1 MCFQHFKIGDLEALE
16 KENAYP
22 PRFFLTLRNFGS
34 IQHLST
40 VICAIIKNNAEEKK
54 QLDCDNIKTL
64 TFPIHTMDY
73 EEFKMDKSPLPSGKQ
88 LLAEGAKELAGTDN
102 YIIYHSG
109 VLSKDFHQACY
120 YITS

>member
-40 VICAIIKNNAEEKK
+40 VICAIIRCNKEEKK
-54 QLDCDNIKTL
+54 QPHSDDIETL

-73 EEFKMDKSPLPSGKQ
+73 MEFKMDKSPFPSVK
-88 LLAEGAKELAGTDN
+88 LLFGR
-102 YIIYHSG
+102 Y
-109 VLSKDFHQACY
+109 
-120 YITS
+120 